1 MSTCRHI
8 IIAPP
13 FSTSKMEA
21 VRTEPSDYILLQLT
35 DAPVDL
41 PRSSLRRMI
50 EVAEA
55 VGAPIVYADYRRADG
70 AVIRTLP
77 YSVGSVRDDFDF
89 GPVILVKT
97 ALARLAAG
105 IDGRTY
111 EHAAFYAFILSMRR
125 FGFPEHIPEVLSS
138 LLPAGPIPGTQGG
151 EAQFSYVDRANR
163 NAQIEMERAFTE
175 FLRSDGAL
183 LTATPLEVDFDDAA
197 GAFPCEA
204 SVIIPVR
211 DRVRTI
217 ADAVDSA
224 LSQRADFDTNV
235 IVVDNHSTD
244 GTTELLRSRY
254 DDNPRVV
261 HIIPERTDLGIGG
274 CWNLAVASPQCGRF
288 AVQLDSDDLYSGADT
303 VSRIVGCFRRQ
314 KCAMVVGSY
323 ALTDFDLNPLP
334 PGVIDHR
341 EWTDTNGRNNLLRI
355 NGMGAPRAFYTP
367 LLRLHPMPDVSYGE
381 DYATALR
388 FTRTWRIG
396 RIYDVL
402 YTCRR
407 WEGNS
412 DHALSPEREY
422 QNNMYKDRLRSIEI
436 CARKR
441 MIRGGL

>member
-1 MSTCRHI
+1 MSSI
-8 IIAPP
+8 EYVSIAPP
-13 FSTSKMEA
+13 FSTLKMQL
-21 VRTEPSDYILLQLT
+21 VPSATAEYVLLRLT
-35 DAPVDL
+35 DAPIDV
-41 PRSSLRRMI
+41 PSQSVRRMM

-55 VGAPIVYADYRRADG
+55 IGSPAVYADYRRADG
-70 AVIRTLP
+70 TVIRTLP
-77 YSVGSVRDDFDF
+77 YTEGSVRDDFDF
-89 GPVILVKT
+89 GPVILVKSRWANL
-97 ALARLAAG
+97 ALG
-105 IDGRTY
+105 IDVHIY
-111 EHAAFYAFILSMRR
+111 AHAAFYAFMLSLRR
-125 FGFPEHIPEVLSS
+125 FGFPAHIPEVLSS
-138 LLPAGPIPGTQGG
+138 FLPTTATADTNGG

-163 NAQIEMERAFTE
+163 NAQIEMEHAFTE
-175 FLRSDGAL
+175 FLRYDGTL
-183 LTATPLEVDFDDAA
+183 LTAEPQEVDVDEGD
-197 GAFPCEA
+197 FPCEA

-224 LSQRADFDTNV
+224 LSQYTDFDTNV

-254 DDNPRVV
+254 GDNPRVV

-274 CWNLAVASPQCGRF
+274 CWNLAVASDRCGRF
-288 AVQLDSDDLYSGADT
+288 AVQLDSDDIYSGHDT
-303 VSRIVGCFRRQ
+303 LSRIVECFHNER
-314 KCAMVVGSY
+314 CAMVVGSY
-323 ALTDFDLNPLP
+323 ALTDFDLKPLP

-341 EWTDTNGRNNLLRI
+341 EWTDHNGRNNLLRI
-355 NGMGAPRAFYTP
+355 NGMGAPRAFFTP
-367 LLRLHPMPDVSYGE
+367 LLRLNPMPDVSYGE

-422 QNNMYKDRLRSIEI
+422 QNNMYKDRLRTIEMR
-436 CARKR
+436 ARKR
-441 MIRGGL
+441 LIRCGL